1 MSTQVATATTTTATS
16 VSNATATSN
25 GGSGSPAN
33 ISPQQQQQQQ
43 SSSQSQSHHKA
54 KSGKRI
60 ELERLIREFQSK
72 LGPNWEK
79 YHEALSLFL
88 IGKLSRPELVSTIT
102 PLLKPQNLFRY
113 HNKLLMLNF
122 ANSLKDGPLDAPNE
136 LALFWNKKFSKVNKN
151 VRSTQY
157 EKFKQNIM
165 GLPIKERRRIK
176 NITRDSGKRNKLT
189 AGITLTRH
197 TLLPKIPMIQDKE
210 KQQLQVNNLV
220 QWQQDVLNGIN
231 APIATENYEIPDADT
246 LSKQILMT
254 MREHGLTGGLN
265 PGVIE
270 VLLLGLKSHLK
281 NIVESAI
288 DVAKYRKNKYTNN
301 DYVPLENGDVNGIA
315 NGSSSKPHSFTDSSQ
330 NKDIVLSVE
339 DMYDTFEMF
348 PHIIEPCG
356 PKMRLSNV
364 LLENDDAQGKSLNYE
379 LPPKPASYLE
389 EQKKF
394 TQTTTATTA
403 TTAPIASNRTSAIA
417 ANGSN
422 CTPVSSAGAATITD
436 PTTAQSQ
443 SSSNDGKAD
452 ESVEGKRS
460 EQQQQQQQHHQQQP
474 QQPQQ
479 QPLPRPDAHIGTTDE
494 LKWVLH
500 DLISTM

>member
-1 MSTQVATATTTTATS
+1 MSTQVATTTTTAP
-16 VSNATATSN
+16 VSTTVAALNGGNGLAANATA
-25 GGSGSPAN
+25 
-33 ISPQQQQQQQ
+33 QQQQPQ
-43 SSSQSQSHHKA
+43 HKG

-136 LALFWNKKFSKVNKN
+136 LASFWNKKFSKVNKN

-210 KQQLQVNNLV
+210 QQQLQVNNLV

-231 APIATENYEIPDADT
+231 APIATESYEIPDADT

-288 DVAKYRKNKYTNN
+288 DVAKYRKTKYTNN
-301 DYVPLENGDVNGIA
+301 DYVPLESDSSGIA
-315 NGSSSKPHSFTDSSQ
+315 NGSSSKVPSFPDNAH

-339 DMYDTFEMF
+339 DLYDTFEMF

-356 PKMRLSNV
+356 PKLRLSNV
-364 LLENDDAQGKSLNYE
+364 LLENDDCQDKSLNYN

-389 EQKKF
+389 DRKKF
-394 TQTTTATTA
+394 TQ
-403 TTAPIASNRTSAIA
+403 
-417 ANGSN
+417 
-422 CTPVSSAGAATITD
+422 SSASALANVTGNDSSIRGNVSNSTPSSSSGGTATD
-436 PTTAQSQ
+436 PTTVQSQ
-443 SSSNDGKAD
+443 SSSIDDKTN
-452 ESVEGKRS
+452 ESNELEPHKP
-460 EQQQQQQQHHQQQP
+460 EQQKQQQQQQA
-474 QQPQQ
+474 
-479 QPLPRPDAHIGTTDE
+479 LPRPDAHIGTTDE

-500 DLISTM
+500 DLVSTM

>member
-1 MSTQVATATTTTATS
+1 MSTQVATTTATTP
-16 VSNATATSN
+16 VSTAASIPNGRNAVVTAN
-25 GGSGSPAN
+25 GAT
-33 ISPQQQQQQQ
+33 QQQQQQQ
-43 SSSQSQSHHKA
+43 PQQQKG

-79 YHEALSLFL
+79 YHETLSLFL
-88 IGKLSRPELVSTIT
+88 IGKLSRPELVSSIT

-122 ANSLKDGPLDAPNE
+122 ANSLKDGPLDFPNE
-136 LALFWNKKFSKVNKN
+136 LASFWNKKFSKVNKN

-165 GLPIKERRRIK
+165 GLPIRERRRIK

-210 KQQLQVNNLV
+210 QQQLQVNNLV

-231 APIATENYEIPDADT
+231 APIATESYEIPDADT

-265 PGVIE
+265 SGVIE

-301 DYVPLENGDVNGIA
+301 DYVPLDNDADGI
-315 NGSSSKPHSFTDSSQ
+315 NIGSSSKPAPAFPDTTH
-330 NKDIVLSVE
+330 NKDMVLSVE
-339 DMYDTFEMF
+339 DLYDTFEMF

-356 PKMRLSNV
+356 PKLRLGNV
-364 LLENDDAQGKSLNYE
+364 MLENDDYQGKSFNYN

-389 EQKKF
+389 DRKKF
-394 TQTTTATTA
+394 SQPL
-403 TTAPIASNRTSAIA
+403 TTAPTTVSGNNSSNIG
-417 ANGSN
+417 ANIS
-422 CTPVSSAGAATITD
+422 TPTPSSSAGAGGATATD
-436 PTTAQSQ
+436 PTTATSQ
-443 SSSNDGKAD
+443 ASSNDGKTA
-452 ESVEGKRS
+452 ESNELEVHKPLL
-460 EQQQQQQQHHQQQP
+460 QQQQP
-474 QQPQQ
+474 QQA
-479 QPLPRPDAHIGTTDE
+479 LPRPDAHIGTTDE

-500 DLISTM
+500 DLVSTM